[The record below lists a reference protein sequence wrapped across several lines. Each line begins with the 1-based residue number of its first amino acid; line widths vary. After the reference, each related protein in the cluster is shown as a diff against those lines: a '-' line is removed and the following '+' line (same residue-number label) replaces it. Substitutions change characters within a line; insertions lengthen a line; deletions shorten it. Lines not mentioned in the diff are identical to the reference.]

1 MSRVCHFI
9 HGAQINAFE
18 QGFEHIFLCT
28 KRGTLATY
36 VRVNITDFKDTFN
49 ILKAI
54 GFFLVGTVTPTQIL
68 YRNS

>member
-1 MSRVCHFI
+1 MRS
-9 HGAQINAFE
+9 NSDSNT
-18 QGFEHIFLCT
+18 IFYAPST

-54 GFFLVGTVTPTQIL
+54 GFFLVGTDTPTPIL